1 MILESLNEKNAC
13 YKFHSLLVTE
23 ITFSTDRRF
32 SGLHCEQL
40 ETDNENPPHGFFL
53 EWIHLALLKWISP
66 ESDGF

>member
-1 MILESLNEKNAC
+1 MILESLDEENAC

-40 ETDNENPPHGFFL
+40 ETDIENTPHGFFP
-53 EWIHLALLKWISP
+53 ERTHLALLRWISP